1 MPAELRILQGQED
14 INAAPARP
22 TVSVIVPVYKGGAA
36 FAHCLEALLAAR
48 PAPLE
53 ILVVD
58 DGSDDGSDRRAL
70 RPGVTLLHSGGRRG
84 PAAARNLGA
93 WAARGDLLFF
103 VDADVTVPPGALGQF
118 IPLFQQDASVAAVI
132 GSYDDQP
139 PCPNLLSQYKNLLH
153 HRVHQLTNEEG
164 FTFWGACGVVR
175 REVFLQAGGFDE
187 GYRRPSIEDIELG
200 YRLKAAGHS
209 IRVHK
214 SLQVKHWKTWTAG
227 LLFRTDFF
235 QRALPWT
242 ALILQAGRMPN
253 DLNLGHPARARVAL
267 ACLLPVLA
275 AAGLLWPAALG
286 LAALAAL
293 ALLALDAPVFNFFR
307 QKRGLWFAARALPW
321 HWFSHLFSG
330 VAFATGVALHL
341 LRRPARAPRPA
352 PLAGV
357 LPPRIT
363 P

>member
-1 MPAELRILQGQED
+1 MGNVAVV
-14 INAAPARP
+14 RP
-22 TVSVIVPVYKGGAA
+22 TVSVIVPVYNGGTA
-36 FAHCLEALLAAR
+36 FAHCLKALLKAHPAAF
-48 PAPLE
+48 E

-58 DGSDDGSDRRAL
+58 DGSDDGSNWVAM
-70 RPGVTLLHSGGRRG
+70 RPGVTLLYSGGRRG
-84 PAAARNLGA
+84 SAATRNLGA

-118 IPLFQQDASVAAVI
+118 IPLFQDDPSVVAVI

-139 PCPNLLSQYKNLLH
+139 PCPKLLSQYKNLLH
-153 HRVHQLTNEEG
+153 HRVHQLANEEG
-164 FTFWGACGVVR
+164 FTFWGACGAVR
-175 REVFLQAGGFDE
+175 RDVFCRVGGFDE
-187 GYRRPSIEDIELG
+187 GYWRPSIEDIELG
-200 YRLKAAGHS
+200 YRLKAAGHR
-209 IRVHK
+209 IRVCK
-214 SLQVKHWKTWTAG
+214 ALQVKHWKTWTTR

-242 ALILQAGRMPN
+242 ALILQTGRMPS
-253 DLNLGHPARARVAL
+253 DLNLGHSAQVRVAL

-275 AAGLLWPAALG
+275 AAGLLWPAALA

-293 ALLALDAPVFNFFR
+293 ALLVLDAPVFNFFR
-307 QKRGLWFAARALPW
+307 QKRGLWFAIRVLPW

-341 LRRPARAPRPA
+341 LRRPGRASRLA
-352 PLAGV
+352 PLV
-357 LPPRIT
+357 YPLPSSRVP